1 MKIQHFDIFGQPL
14 QVGDMVMTKSYGSTL
29 NDHFAT
35 IKRISPKS
43 MTVEVDKSYWHWGHW
58 DPDTRSYP
66 DKKKIHEAADMRRDP
81 RECIK
86 ITQEMYDNIQ
96 AAKEQFRADLLAA
109 DSLEPITNVKSE
121 SSYHNAID
129 EFDRITYYNSCFNND
144 QEVNNK
150 VNSLKKAFA
159 SNYPE
164 YAL

>member
-14 QVGDMVMTKSYGSTL
+14 QVGDMIMTKSYGSTL

-43 MTVEVDKSYWHWGHW
+43 MTVAIEKSYWHWGNW
-58 DPDTRSYP
+58 DPVTRSYP
-66 DKKKIHEAADMRRDP
+66 NKQKIVEVADMRRDP

-86 ITQEMYDNIQ
+86 ITQEMYDNIV
-96 AAKEQFRADLLAA
+96 ASREQFRAELLAA
-109 DSLEPITNVKSE
+109 DSLEPISNVRSV
-121 SSYHNAID
+121 SSYHNAMD
-129 EFDRITYYNSCFNND
+129 EFDRITSYNSYFNHD